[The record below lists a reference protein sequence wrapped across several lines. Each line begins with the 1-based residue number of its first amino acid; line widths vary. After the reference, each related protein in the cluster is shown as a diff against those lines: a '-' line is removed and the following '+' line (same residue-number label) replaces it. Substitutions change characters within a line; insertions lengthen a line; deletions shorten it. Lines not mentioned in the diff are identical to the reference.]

1 MYTSRAIDATT
12 QLNQSLSTYRYEFCK
27 MESLQNSK
35 PKNGIDADLFVE
47 IHLEL
52 IDEKSR

>member
-1 MYTSRAIDATT
+1 M
-12 QLNQSLSTYRYEFCK
+12 